1 MAEHSRIEAKKSLGQ
16 NFLHDKFIIQKIVD
30 TIRGNYLDTPL
41 LEIGPGTGA
50 LTLPLLESG
59 ATLLS
64 LEKDHR
70 MEEVLKPLE
79 KQYPFTLHMGDA
91 LKDDYTSLTPKGSQL
106 VGNLPYNI
114 GTVIV
119 TKALDTPEHWSR
131 MVFMLQKEVV
141 GRICANA
148 GDKDWGRLALFC
160 QLRADCKRVFDVPRG
175 AFNPPPKITSSIV
188 EIIPRDTLRY
198 PCNVKRLE
206 EVSALAFNQRRKML
220 RASLKSAFQDV
231 EKALTSVGIQPTDRP
246 ETISLE
252 KFCALSLIET

>member
-1 MAEHSRIEAKKSLGQ
+1 MTDAPRIDAKKSLGQ

-30 TIRGNYLDTPL
+30 AIRVNREDMPL
-41 LEIGPGTGA
+41 MEIGPGTGA
-50 LTLPLLESG
+50 LTKPLLESG

-70 MEEVLKPLE
+70 MEDVLRPLE
-79 KQYPFTLHMGDA
+79 AEYPFTLQMGDA
-91 LKDDYTSLTPKGSQL
+91 LKDKYVDLTPAGSQL

-119 TKALDTPEHWSR
+119 TKALETPEHWER

-141 GRICANA
+141 GRICANP
-148 GDKDWGRLALFC
+148 GDKDWGRLALYC
-160 QLRADCKRVFDVPRG
+160 QLRADCKRLFDVPRG

-188 EIIPRDTLRY
+188 EIVPREKLRY
-198 PCNVKRLE
+198 ECNVKRLE
-206 EVSALAFNQRRKML
+206 ELSAMAFNQRRKML
-220 RASLKSAFQDV
+220 RASLKSAFDNV
-231 EKALTSVGIQPTDRP
+231 EAALESVGIKPTDRP

-252 KFCALSLIET
+252 LFCKLSLV

>member
-1 MAEHSRIEAKKSLGQ
+1 MTDSPRIDAKRSLGQ

-30 TIRGNYLDTPL
+30 AIRINRENAPL

-50 LTLPLLESG
+50 LTKPLLESG

-79 KQYPFTLHMGDA
+79 SQYPFTLHMGDA
-91 LKDDYTSLTPKGSQL
+91 LKDDYTELTPKGSQL

-119 TKALDTPEHWSR
+119 TKALGTPEHWDR
-131 MVFMLQKEVV
+131 LVFMLQKEVV
-141 GRICANA
+141 GRICAEPGN
-148 GDKDWGRLALFC
+148 KDWGRLALFC
-160 QLRADCKRVFDVPRG
+160 QLRADCKRLFDVPRG

-188 EIIPRDTLRY
+188 EIIPRETLRY
-198 PCNVKRLE
+198 DCNVKRLE
-206 EVSALAFNQRRKML
+206 QLSSRAFNQRRKML
-220 RASLKSAFQDV
+220 RASLKGAFDDV
-231 EKALTSVGIQPTDRP
+231 ESALESVDIKPTDRP
-246 ETISLE
+246 ETVSLE
-252 KFCALSLIET
+252 KFCKLSLV